1 MNRKLNLIYFLFAV
15 FLVIFAAG
23 LEPANAANSQ
33 KAGGSEVFQIAEN
46 GKSNVVIFIPGD
58 ADVVTSFAASQLQDY
73 LEKITG
79 ARLPI
84 KAQGP
89 GANTKPAIQFQVQ
102 SDPVLVY
109 DGFRIKISKS
119 GILLTAAKT
128 RGLLYAVYTIL
139 EDAGCAFVY
148 PGENEEIV
156 PKDVS
161 LSLPVGN
168 RTLVPAIEHRG
179 LTFYGLQASSLELG
193 RKIIDWMAK
202 NRLNIIMPSEDRP
215 SDCPGPAHASHW
227 SQVGGELLGE
237 VQKRGF
243 VIDMSEHCTHVFF
256 PHSLFAEHPEWY
268 ALNGGERKL
277 GQMCYANPEAIE
289 YYANAQAAYAAKHPE
304 IHMLGTW
311 PLDGGG
317 YCECEKCKNPETVFK
332 AVVRVAE
339 KVRQVRPDLTVEHL
353 AYKRQTWEVPKTVK
367 VPGNVSILFCPSD
380 KDDLAR
386 SWVEAAKS
394 ARGVYFFE
402 YKTGDNYHFVANV
415 WLRPEFA
422 KNIVPYAQDIGYRGV
437 ISLYLP
443 IENWW
448 RNSFNTWFFARR
460 CWYQDLDVRTEMKKY
475 CSQYYGRHA
484 ETVNEIFGIIFGRLQ
499 NKRLQSCHNALGGKN
514 GDPVDP
520 RGLVYM
526 EQAANT
532 ILKKLDDIRRQ
543 TTDPAIVKRLDRID
557 VFVRYFRLY
566 YQVYKSQSKA
576 QLKRLVEFSRENSE
590 FQDGVLMYPEY
601 IQWRCGGYYTK
612 D

>member
-1 MNRKLNLIYFLFAV
+1 MLRKLNLIYLLCAV
-15 FLVIFAAG
+15 VLVVFTAG
-23 LEPANAANSQ
+23 LKSANPASLEE
-33 KAGGSEVFQIAEN
+33 AGESEVFQLAEN
-46 GKSNVVIFIPGD
+46 GKSNAIILIPGD
-58 ADVVTSFAASQLQDY
+58 ADAVTSFAASQLQHY

-84 KAQGP
+84 KAQPP
-89 GANTKPAIQFQVQ
+89 GVNKKPAIQFKIQ
-102 SDPVLVY
+102 SEPALLY
-109 DGFRIKISKS
+109 DGFRIEFSKTR
-119 GILLTAAKT
+119 ILLTAAKT

-148 PGENEEIV
+148 PGEDEEIV
-156 PKDVS
+156 PKDAS
-161 LSLPVGN
+161 LSFPVGS

-193 RKIIDWMAK
+193 RNIIDWMAK

-227 SQVGGELLGE
+227 NQVGGELLPE

-243 VIDMSEHCTHVFF
+243 VIDMSEHSTHVFF
-256 PHSLFAEHPEWY
+256 PRSLFAEHPEWY
-268 ALNGGERKL
+268 ALNGGVRKL
-277 GQMCYANPEAIE
+277 GQMCYANPDAIE
-289 YYANAQAAYAAKHPE
+289 YYANAQAAYASKHPE
-304 IHMLGTW
+304 IHMLGNW

-332 AVVRVAE
+332 AVVRVAQ
-339 KVRQVRPDLTVEHL
+339 KVQQVRPDLTVEHL

-367 VPGNVSILFCPSD
+367 VPENVSILFCPSD

-386 SWVEAAKS
+386 DWVEAAKS

-402 YKTGDNYHFVANV
+402 YKTGDNYHFMANV

-422 KNIVPYAQDIGYRGV
+422 KNLVPYAKDIGYRGV

-448 RNSFNTWFFARR
+448 RNSFNTWFFART
-460 CWYQDLDVRTEMKKY
+460 CWYQDLDVKTEMKKY
-475 CSQYYGRHA
+475 CNQYYGRHA
-484 ETVNEIFGIIFGRLQ
+484 ETVNDIFRIIFSQLQ
-499 NKRLQSCHNALGGKN
+499 NEKLKSCHNALGGKN
-514 GDPVDP
+514 GDPVNP
-520 RGLVYM
+520 EGLART
-526 EQAANT
+526 EQAANI
-532 ILKKLDDIRRQ
+532 ILKKLEDIRQ
-543 TTDPAIVKRLDRID
+543 QSTNPAIIKRLDRID

-566 YQVYKSQSKA
+566 YQVYHSQSKA
-576 QLKRLVEFSRENSE
+576 QLKRLVEFSRENSK
-590 FQDGVLMYPEY
+590 FQDGVLMHPDY
-601 IQWRCGGYYTK
+601 IEWRCGEYYTK